1 MQMNFADGMDWTR
14 RGIHFVC
21 VYSVDELCRWHGL
34 DTKRYTFR
42 LVYLVIDE
50 LRIAGGMDWT
60 RRGIHSVLCI
70 FSC

>member
-1 MQMNFADGMDWTR
+1 MQMNFADGMDWTQ

-21 VYSVDELCRWHGL
+21 VY
-34 DTKRYTFR
+34 
-42 LVYLVIDE
+42 LVVDE

-70 FSC
+70 FMQVAMYHQNATSQTATACSVR